1 MAKRNRQ
8 TAEEAA
14 IHAEAVRLRKMT
26 DKQLVAL
33 VKEGRERRDLADT
46 SQNLAEAS
54 QTPAEALGRA
64 KSQAGVKTL
73 LEALEAGRC
82 KGVKGATTYKIA
94 ELAKEL
100 RLV

>member
-14 IHAEAVRLRKMT
+14 IHTEAVRLRKMT
-26 DKQLVAL
+26 DAQLVAL
-33 VKEGRERRDLADT
+33 VKEGRERRKPTDA
-46 SQNLAEAS
+46 SQKLAEAPQAS
-54 QTPAEALGRA
+54 AETLGRA

-94 ELAKEL
+94 EMAKEL